1 MLAGD
6 VVGLSGLQ
14 ARRDAELRGVPGH
27 VVERRPSGEVLARAE
42 PRRGR
47 PITVSLDIDRQRE
60 AEDRVARFG
69 DPCAVVLLRIADGHI
84 LAAASGRGGRGFSTA
99 TLAQVDVPAP
109 RGEPD
114 LLEDLGW
121 GDPPTTVGTPVFLG
135 ERSGERALV
144 SPLGVALAAAGAL
157 TGERVTPVFVVEGTP
172 PARPP
177 LETKGPAITAWL
189 DEIGKSINWW
199 VESDLGMVAVGYV
212 EGGDAATL
220 VSGWLTG

>member
-114 LLEDLGW
+114 LLETW
-121 GDPPTTVGTPVFLG
+121 GGGPADDGGNAGVPR

-144 SPLGVALAAAGAL
+144 SPLGVAW
-157 TGERVTPVFVVEGTP
+157 P
-172 PARPP
+172 PRAR
-177 LETKGPAITAWL
+177 
-189 DEIGKSINWW
+189 
-199 VESDLGMVAVGYV
+199 
-212 EGGDAATL
+212 
-220 VSGWLTG
+220 